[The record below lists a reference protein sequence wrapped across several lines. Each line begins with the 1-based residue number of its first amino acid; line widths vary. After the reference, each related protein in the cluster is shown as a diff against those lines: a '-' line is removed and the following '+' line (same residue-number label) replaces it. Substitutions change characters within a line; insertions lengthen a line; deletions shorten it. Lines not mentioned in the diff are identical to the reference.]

1 MTGLLVSVRDG
12 TEAAGVV
19 SAGVDLVDVKEP
31 AAGSLGAAEAGVWKQ
46 VVELAAGTMP
56 VSLALG
62 ELTDQALPGRL
73 ADIPAGVR
81 YAKIGLAGCQDRP
94 GWEKRWG
101 EALERLPAGT
111 TPVAVIYADQQRA
124 RSPSPA
130 EIMEAARN
138 LGCSAVLVDT
148 FDKHA
153 GNLLDHWSLE
163 RVRQHAGQVRQQ
175 GMKVVLAGSLQVA
188 EIRLLATPAV
198 DLLAVRGAVCRG
210 RREGQLDPER
220 VARLV
225 ELVHQSVA
233 AGPVPG

>member
-130 EIMEAARN
+130 EIMGGVADRAHP
-138 LGCSAVLVDT
+138 
-148 FDKHA
+148 HA